1 MNVLAVVPPDRW
13 MEINLLDTLRQHYC
27 QHLEVFTY
35 PGGMGRLG
43 SNTWRNQRDELN
55 ARLLLLAKTLKASR
69 RLDLMFFIVY
79 DDFLMVETAKELR
92 ALGVPMINYHVDM
105 AFQWYRVIRTAPYF
119 DVLAV
124 AQLTNAEQLKRY
136 NDRIA
141 WMPMAANP
149 TFYAPRDGRAAK
161 LRHAVSFVGS
171 FNPYRRALLKACVE
185 GGMKPVIYGHGWKPE
200 APSAFQFD
208 WDWHKVLH
216 DLRYY
221 AWPRWRAEG
230 TKSLTGPLRRKLARR
245 RAFHGL
251 DGPEFHLP
259 CADEAMPEIFRG
271 SRVNFGF
278 SDTGWHAEDT
288 VLKSN
293 NLQCR
298 LRDFEVPMSGGFYL
312 VQQAPD
318 HSAYYRLGREIE
330 TWSEPAELVDKA
342 LFYSAHPDKAAKIR
356 DAGHARAFECH
367 TWKHRFD
374 QLFQRDEIARKV
386 A

>member
-1 MNVLAVVPPDRW
+1 

-27 QHLEVFTY
+27 HHLEVFTY

-43 SNTWRNQRDELN
+43 SKTWRSQREELN
-55 ARLLLLAKTLKASR
+55 TRLVRLAKTLKASR

-124 AQLTNAEQLKRY
+124 AQLTNAEQLKPY
-136 NDRIA
+136 NDRVM

-149 TFYAPRDGRAAK
+149 TFYRPRGGRSAE

-185 GGMKPVIYGHGWKPE
+185 GGIKPVVYGRGWKPD
-200 APSAFQFD
+200 APSGFQFE

-230 TKSLTGPLRRKLARR
+230 TKSLTGPLRRKWARR
-245 RAFHGL
+245 HAFHGL

-259 CADEAMPEIFRG
+259 CQDEALPEIFR
-271 SRVNFGF
+271 SSCVNLGF
-278 SDTGWHAEDT
+278 SDTGWHAGDT

-318 HSAYYRLGREIE
+318 HAAYYRLGREIE

-342 LFYSAHPDKAAKIR
+342 LFYSAHPNEAARIR
-356 DAGHARAFECH
+356 DAGHARVLECH